1 MYIIYRFA
9 GIFLDTECEEKKKQ
23 IMCYGIFYIVN
34 SVTFVLYHSP
44 IINIV
49 VNLAGVYL
57 VYTVLYKGSIS
68 KRLLA
73 VGTMY
78 LFGMV
83 SDMLIAIPMNL
94 AYEPGDSVSALSSV
108 LAALGMYVLE
118 IICEH
123 FAKKKMK
130 LSFSDTIRFLSIP
143 ICSIVMNGIVMTQQ
157 IDNKILIVTLGM
169 GTLVINTMV
178 LYYYNQIQMQ
188 YEKEY
193 HNELLERQAEEYEE
207 QLLQTEELY
216 QEMRTMKHEIKHFTG
231 NMEELL
237 RMERKEDIQEILDG
251 IKERISKYEMLYFSG
266 NPVLDSIL
274 NYICKKAEKQN
285 LHIETDIR
293 IPSDLPLKAIDMNII
308 LGNLLENAMEA
319 VEHVSEKVI
328 ILQMKYEKEMLF
340 IHTSNAYDGVYY
352 KKGETYVTRKKNKN
366 SHGIGLENVKRIV
379 GKYNGSMQIKPL
391 ESEFVVDILMNSKPQ
406 EK

>member
-1 MYIIYRFA
+1 M
-9 GIFLDTECEEKKKQ
+9 
-23 IMCYGIFYIVN
+23 
-34 SVTFVLYHSP
+34 
-44 IINIV
+44 
-49 VNLAGVYL
+49 NLVGVYL
-57 VYTVLYKGSIS
+57 VYTALYKGSIS

-78 LFGMV
+78 LFGMI

-123 FAKKKMK
+123 YAKKKMK
-130 LSFSDTIRFLSIP
+130 ISFSDTIRFLSIP
-143 ICSIVMNGIVMTQQ
+143 LCSIVMNGIVMTQQ

-169 GTLVINTMV
+169 GTLLINIMV

-193 HNELLERQAEEYEE
+193 HNKLLERQAEEYEE

-216 QEMRTMKHEIKHFTG
+216 QEMRTMKHEIKRFTG
-231 NMEELL
+231 NMEELISL
-237 RMERKEDIQEILDG
+237 ERKEDIQEILDG
-251 IKERISKYEMLYFSG
+251 IKEKISKYEMLYFSG

-319 VEHVSEKVI
+319 VERVSEKVI

-352 KKGETYVTRKKNKN
+352 KKGETYLTRKKNKN

-391 ESEFVVDILMNSKPQ
+391 ESEFIVDILMNSKPW